1 MGVELWYLS
10 LQGNLF
16 GNLLDVTYSLLT
28 KELLSSIVVVVV
40 VG

>member
-10 LQGNLF
+10 MQGNLF
-16 GNLLDVTYSLLT
+16 GKLLDVTYSLLT

-40 VG
+40 V